1 MSTLYVT
8 QQDAVLRKVDE
19 RLKVTK
25 EKETLLDLP
34 MLKVSQVVLF
44 GRVTVTAATVGSLL
58 DHGISLCYLTEHG
71 RYLGRLEP
79 PFSKNC
85 LLRVA
90 QYQAAFDPV
99 RRLALAKQFVA
110 GKLANLRV
118 LLLRANRE
126 REDAAITGGVEEIR
140 RAEDRAEAATDLDRL
155 RGHEGEGSAAYFGVL
170 GRLIRQ
176 DLPFPGRVRR
186 PPTDPVNSL
195 LSFGYAL
202 LANDLH
208 GACHTVGFDPYL
220 GFLHADRYGRPSL
233 ALDLMEEFR
242 PLVAD
247 SMALT
252 CINKRIIGRED
263 FTVEPGGAHRLN
275 DEGRKRFLIQYDA
288 RRQTEFKHPLLGY
301 TITYQRAFEMQA
313 RFLAKYLEGELDAYP
328 PLVTK

>member
-1 MSTLYVT
+1 MSTLYIT
-8 QQDAVLRKVDE
+8 QQDSVLRKVDE

-44 GRVTVTAATVGSLL
+44 GRVTVTAATVGALL
-58 DHGISLCYLTEHG
+58 DHGISLCYLSEHG
-71 RYLGRLEP
+71 RYRGRLEP
-79 PFSKNC
+79 PFSKNS

-99 RRLALAKQFVA
+99 RRLALAKRFVA

-126 REDAAITGGVEEIR
+126 REDPAIAAAVDEIR
-140 RAEDRAEAATDLDRL
+140 RAEERAERAEDLDRL
-155 RGHEGEGSAAYFGVL
+155 RGHEGEGTAAYFAVFAH
-170 GRLIRQ
+170 LIRQ
-176 DLPFPGRVRR
+176 DIPFLGRVRR
-186 PPTDPVNSL
+186 PPTDPMNSL

-247 SMALT
+247 SVALL
-252 CINKRIIGRED
+252 CVNKRVIEPKD
-263 FTVEPGGAHRLN
+263 FAVEPGGAHRLT
-275 DEGRKRFLIQYDA
+275 DEGRKRFLMQYDA

-301 TITYQRAFEMQA
+301 TVTYQRAFELQA
-313 RFLAKYLEGELDAYP
+313 RFLAKHIEGELDAYP